1 MTAETWE
8 LDIGLTIARDEVQEV
23 QWLLQDY
30 VSCFAF
36 NLKEMGQL

>member
-1 MTAETWE
+1 VTIETWE
-8 LDIGLTIARDEVQEV
+8 LDIGLAIIGDEVQEV

-36 NLKEMGQL
+36 NLKELGQF